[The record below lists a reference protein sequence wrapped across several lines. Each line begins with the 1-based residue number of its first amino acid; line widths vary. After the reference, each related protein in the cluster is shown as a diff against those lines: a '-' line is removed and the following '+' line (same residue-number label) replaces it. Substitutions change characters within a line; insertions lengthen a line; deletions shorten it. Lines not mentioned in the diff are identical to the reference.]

1 MKIKIRLFW
10 VRVRVGQGQLSVGI
24 LRLIYHFSCEGNTV
38 LDLCSGTGT
47 TAVVC
52 FVMNRHCVAM
62 ENDEFQFEL
71 MPKRLT
77 EAITTID
84 DNSNVLTKR
93 VSLHR
98 VTTSAEGV
106 EKVTEIEL

>member
-1 MKIKIRLFW
+1 M
-10 VRVRVGQGQLSVGI
+10 
-24 LRLIYHFSCEGNTV
+24 RLIYHFSCGGNTV

-52 FVMNRHCVAM
+52 FVSNRHCVVM
-62 ENDEFQFEL
+62 ENYKFQFEFI
-71 MPKRLT
+71 PKRLT
-77 EAITTID
+77 EAITHID
-84 DNSNVLTKR
+84 GNSNVETKR

-106 EKVTEIEL
+106 EKVIEIEL

>member
-1 MKIKIRLFW
+1 MRVILFSIC
-10 VRVRVGQGQLSVGI
+10 V
-24 LRLIYHFSCEGNTV
+24 N
-38 LDLCSGTGT
+38 LCSGTGT
-47 TAVVC
+47 TAVAC
-52 FVMNRHCVAM
+52 LLLNRHSVAM

-77 EAITTID
+77 EANTTID

-98 VTTSAEGV
+98 VTTSADGV

>member
-1 MKIKIRLFW
+1 M
-10 VRVRVGQGQLSVGI
+10 
-24 LRLIYHFSCEGNTV
+24 IYHFSCGGNTV
-38 LDLCSGTGT
+38 LDLCSVTGT

-52 FVMNRHCVAM
+52 FVLNRHCVVM
-62 ENDEFQFEL
+62 ENYESQFEL

-77 EAITTID
+77 EAITHIEG
-84 DNSNVLTKR
+84 NSNVETKR

>member
-24 LRLIYHFSCEGNTV
+24 LRLIYHFSCGGNTV

-47 TAVVC
+47 TAVAC
-52 FVMNRHCVAM
+52 LLLNRHCVAV
-62 ENDEFQFEL
+62 ENGEFQFEL

-77 EAITTID
+77 EAITHID
-84 DNSNVLTKR
+84 ANSNVETKR